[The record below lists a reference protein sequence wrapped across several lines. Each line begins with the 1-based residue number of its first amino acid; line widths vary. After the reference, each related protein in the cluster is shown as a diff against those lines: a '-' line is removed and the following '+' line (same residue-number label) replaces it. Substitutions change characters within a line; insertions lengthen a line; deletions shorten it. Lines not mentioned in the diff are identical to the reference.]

1 MKNYLNWIFI
11 HQCIY
16 KCILLLLTN
25 LNIKIKETNRF
36 VKLKIFQIQKKM
48 FRQISEAISN
58 RSTRVYINIYTYT
71 SMI

>member
-1 MKNYLNWIFI
+1 MYLQMYSTPAYEFKYKNPRNHDKKFNFI
-11 HQCIY
+11 
-16 KCILLLLTN
+16 
-25 LNIKIKETNRF
+25 
-36 VKLKIFQIQKKM
+36 VKLKIFQIQRIF

>member
-1 MKNYLNWIFI
+1 MYFQMYSAPAYEFKYKNPRNHNDKKF
-11 HQCIY
+11 
-16 KCILLLLTN
+16 N
-25 LNIKIKETNRF
+25 FF
-36 VKLKIFQIQKKM
+36 VKLKIFQIQKIF